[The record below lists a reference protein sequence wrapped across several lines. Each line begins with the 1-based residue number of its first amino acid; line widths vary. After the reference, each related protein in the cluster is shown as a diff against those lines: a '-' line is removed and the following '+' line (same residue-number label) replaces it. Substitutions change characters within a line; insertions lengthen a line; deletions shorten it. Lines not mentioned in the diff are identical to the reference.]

1 MLIHDDCLNGIK
13 TLAKESVDM
22 IYLDPPFFTQKYQM
36 ARSSNGDVYGFS
48 DIWDSRQSY
57 LLFLK
62 ERLSEMRRVLKDTG
76 SIFFH
81 CDTSSSHY
89 IRILL
94 DEIFGEDNF
103 RSEIIWTYKRWSNS
117 KKGLLAGHQT
127 IFFYSKSPDF
137 KFHVIYGE
145 YSPTTN
151 LDQILQERERNAIG
165 KSSYKRDKS
174 GNTVMAKEKRG
185 VPMSDVWDIPF
196 LNPKAKERVG
206 YPTQKPIELL
216 QRILRISTDEDD
228 LILDPFCGSG
238 TALVAAKLMGRNFI
252 GIDTS
257 ADAINLC
264 QERISNPIKTEST
277 LLKVGTIPYQTK
289 TSDELAILSQFECDI
304 VQRNKGIDAFLKKH
318 YLGAPVAIK
327 IQKQTESIQEAI
339 SLLSVAGLKKGCSYT
354 ILIRQNDDITLL
366 DTAIPAN
373 MIVINSNRLEVEQIL
388 ENRTAEP
395 RGEIQHRSGRQTGTG
410 EKTTSFQQE
419 KTRLNPSF

>member
-1 MLIHDDCLNGIK
+1 MLILDDCLNGMK
-13 TLAKESVDM
+13 TLPKEAVDM
-22 IYLDPPFFTQKYQM
+22 VYLDPPFFTQKHQVTQD
-36 ARSSNGDVYGFS
+36 SNGNVYGFS
-48 DIWDSRQSY
+48 DVWDSRQSY

-62 ERLSEMRRVLKDTG
+62 ERLLEIRRVLKDTG
-76 SIFFH
+76 SVFLH

-89 IRILL
+89 IKILL

-127 IFFYSKSPDF
+127 IFFYSKSKDF
-137 KFHVIYGE
+137 KFNVIYGE

-151 LDQILQERERNAIG
+151 LDQILQERERNAVG
-165 KSSYKRDKS
+165 KASYKRDKN
-174 GNTVMAKEKRG
+174 GNIIMAKEKRG

-216 QRILRISTDEDD
+216 QRILHLSTDEND

-238 TALVAAKLMGRNFI
+238 TTLVAAKLMMRKFV
-252 GIDTS
+252 GIDTNP
-257 ADAINLC
+257 DAIRLC
-264 QERISNPIKTEST
+264 QERLSNPIKTESI
-277 LLKVGTIPYQTK
+277 LLKVGVIPYQTK
-289 TSDELAILSQFECDI
+289 TPSEVAILNQFECDI

-339 SLLSVAGLKKGCSYT
+339 SLLYAAGIKKRCSFT
-354 ILIRQNDDITLL
+354 ILIRQNAEISLL
-366 DTAIPAN
+366 ESMIPAN
-373 MIVINSNRLEVEQIL
+373 MIVIDSNRLEVEQNL
-388 ENRTAEP
+388 ESRIGMLHKN
-395 RGEIQHRSGRQTGTG
+395 
-410 EKTTSFQQE
+410 
-419 KTRLNPSF
+419 